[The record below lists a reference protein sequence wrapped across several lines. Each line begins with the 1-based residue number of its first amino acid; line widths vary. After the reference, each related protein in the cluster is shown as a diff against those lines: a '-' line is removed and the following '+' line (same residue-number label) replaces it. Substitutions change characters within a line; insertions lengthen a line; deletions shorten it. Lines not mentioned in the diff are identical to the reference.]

1 MRRMR
6 SHPDLRGHRRRDRR
20 MRMAPPLLPLPPPAP
35 PMHHRVPF
43 PPRYFDS
50 SSTLHRRLTDFWMV
64 FKAWLFQ
71 TSSDWQ
77 ARTSSAP
84 SSQSPFFPRPCSA
97 PTGPRHA
104 TTRTSAPLQPP
115 RPKRVRPVRFHYH
128 ASAFARHSHLD
139 FGTHLSS
146 HLKI

>member
-6 SHPDLRGHRRRDRR
+6 PYPDLRGHRRRDRR
-20 MRMAPPLLPLPPPAP
+20 MRMAPPPHPLPPPVP
-35 PMHHRVPF
+35 LMHYTVPF

-84 SSQSPFFPRPCSA
+84 SSQSPFFRHA
-97 PTGPRHA
+97 TRHA
-104 TTRTSAPLQPP
+104 TTRTSAPLRPP
-115 RPKRVRPVRFHYH
+115 RPKRVRPGSISLSRFCFCT
-128 ASAFARHSHLD
+128 SQ
-139 FGTHLSS
+139 SS
-146 HLKI
+146 WLWHPFKQSSKNLKYQ